1 MGRFSPVAV
10 SGSYSPVAVS
20 GSYSPVAV
28 SGSCSPVAVSGSYF
42 VAAELGLPTA
52 VASLVAAHRP
62 WRAWA
67 QQLWCVG
74 LVAPRHVASSWTRD
88 RTVYPALV
96 G

>member
-20 GSYSPVAV
+20 GSYSL
-28 SGSCSPVAVSGSYF
+28 
-42 VAAELGLPTA
+42 AAELGLPTA

-62 WRAWA
+62 WRARA

-74 LVAPRHVASSWTRD
+74 LVAPRHVASSGPGIEPCTLRWQAD
-88 RTVYPALV
+88 SYPLDHE
-96 G
+96 GSFLKFYF